1 MLDRLYSFGG
11 GVGRVF
17 KLGHQPVTAQFQDF
31 YNVIHPKTL
40 LHRQWQFRAQ
50 FALLLFPR
58 EK

>member
-1 MLDRLYSFGG
+1 MACFFGG

-40 LHRQWQFRAQ
+40 PHRQWQFRAQ